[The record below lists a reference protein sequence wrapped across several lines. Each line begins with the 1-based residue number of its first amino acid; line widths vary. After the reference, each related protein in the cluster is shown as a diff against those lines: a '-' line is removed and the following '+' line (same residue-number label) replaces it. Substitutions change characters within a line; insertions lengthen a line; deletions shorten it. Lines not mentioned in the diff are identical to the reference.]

1 MLRLCKPVQKIRG
14 LSKSTGD
21 GGHTL
26 KKPKLGILLAR
37 QIQIH
42 SLLSVSAQAGRPSFS
57 CNGACPPYVRNDSIK
72 PRMALN
78 RPTARNLQISGALV
92 TATGH
97 RVPK

>member
-1 MLRLCKPVQKIRG
+1 MNAILADPDSQARFAVLG
-14 LSKSTGD
+14 ASSTGD

-57 CNGACPPYVRNDSIK
+57 CNGACPPYVRNDSI
-72 PRMALN
+72 N
-78 RPTARNLQISGALV
+78 RAWP
-92 TATGH
+92 
-97 RVPK
+97 